1 MARRR
6 LLPASDEEKAM
17 RFLPEL
23 DPQTLDLLGLTILFS
38 QDLVSAVLLIL
49 DRCPLLEDGME
60 ILGRPVL

>member
-1 MARRR
+1 
-6 LLPASDEEKAM
+6 M

-38 QDLVSAVLLIL
+38 QDLLSALLLIL